1 MVLDV
6 PLRMLSSPVA
16 RGRHPASQYLLL
28 TLCTV
33 NGARCTVKDAGH
45 APDIGLLWTATL
57 WPCASPP
64 NESRYMLS
72 AIWMFEKS
80 KNLQSVALPPNH
92 TSALSRLDINLES
105 NIDISLD
112 FYLDFIVDFKLD
124 FNLYFKLD
132 FNLNFT
138 IDINLDFKLDFNLD
152 LKVDFDIDFKVDLNI
167 DFNLH
172 RNLELMY
179 Q

>member
-1 MVLDV
+1 
-6 PLRMLSSPVA
+6 MLGLPVA
-16 RGRHPASQYLLL
+16 RGRHPASQYLPL
-28 TLCTV
+28 TLCTD

-45 APDIGLLWTATL
+45 APDIGLLWTAPLWTATL

-64 NESRYMLS
+64 NEFRYMLS

-80 KNLQSVALPPNH
+80 KNLQSVALPPKH
-92 TSALSRLDINLES
+92 TSALSQLDINLES

-124 FNLYFKLD
+124 FNL
-132 FNLNFT
+132 
-138 IDINLDFKLDFNLD
+138 DFKLDFNLD
-152 LKVDFDIDFKVDLNI
+152 LKVDFDSDFKVDLNI